1 MTMDTLPSAE
11 TVKAELQELATPARA
26 AASQRYFKTGPGQY
40 GAGDIFIGV
49 TVPDGRKVARANRDL
64 ALAEIEKLAASP
76 IHEHRLCALHLLV
89 EKFKRGN
96 AAEREQIV
104 EFYLGLVDA
113 GRVNNWDLVDTSAP
127 YILGGWLIG
136 RDPSPLLQLA
146 ANQELWHRRVGI
158 MGTFGLIAAGE
169 SSIALKI
176 CESVLDDKRDL
187 IHKAAGWMLREIGA
201 RVSKAELRAFLE
213 SHSATMPR
221 TMLRYAIEHF
231 DADERKRWMSVA
243 RQSRSTTTGT

>member
-1 MTMDTLPSAE
+1 MDTSPTAE
-11 TVKAELQELATPARA
+11 TVKAQLQELATPARA

-40 GAGDIFIGV
+40 GEGDVFIGV
-49 TVPDGRKVARANRDL
+49 TVPDGRKVARANRAL
-64 ALAEIEKLAASP
+64 ALAEIEKLAQSA

-89 EKFKRGN
+89 DRFKRGDV
-96 AAEREQIV
+96 AQREQIV
-104 EFYLGLVDA
+104 EFYLALVDA

-136 RDPSPLLQLA
+136 RDPSLLTQLA

-169 SSIALKI
+169 SSIALEI
-176 CESVLDDKRDL
+176 CESVLEDKRDL
-187 IHKAAGWMLREIGA
+187 IQKAAGWMLREVGS
-201 RVSKAELRAFLE
+201 RVSKTQLRDFLA
-213 SHSATMPR
+213 SHAAIMPR
-221 TMLRYAIEHF
+221 TMLRYAIEHL

-243 RQSRSTTTGT
+243 RQSKSTTTGT